1 MFAGGDENFE
11 KQKFCKDFRK
21 TCQGASRCVL
31 VLSWLSADA
40 NFVKSKIQM
49 RLRRLKVE
57 HTNALVAKIM
67 IAVSCVGGSPTQTF
81 SVQTTHCVPLSWSR
95 TSPTIAPLLSEAP
108 MLMMHFLIWR
118 HMGIWRLHHSSK
130 HSRPTFSEQQVQ
142 RRDCLCAVR
151 NNA

>member
-57 HTNALVAKIM
+57 ATKRPRGKIM

-81 SVQTTHCVPLSWSR
+81 SVQTTHCIPLSRSR
-95 TSPTIAPLLSEAP
+95 TFDVDSTTPCEAPMPMMHLIDVQHIGACRLYRCSKRSRATLSEPTSPTE
-108 MLMMHFLIWR
+108 R
-118 HMGIWRLHHSSK
+118 
-130 HSRPTFSEQQVQ
+130 
-142 RRDCLCAVR
+142 
-151 NNA
+151 